1 MDVGGRAIK
10 VRPQRLR
17 KGRPSWTGGHDRVR
31 GCDSDIDHRY
41 GTTMRRAGLE
51 RNRSYAANATAAVTT
66 QVSDGH
72 EGAAVTQPAQVFDWP
87 LLPWSRG
94 PLSDFVLSALQRE
107 PGTLGPSPSLSQVD
121 ALSSDDFGLALYLCY
136 ELHFRNL
143 SEAEWEWDPDLL
155 RFRREME
162 LVFEGRLRD
171 EVGWVTPGAA
181 LSVGIALEELIQQC
195 SGLSLSDYLND
206 DGTLDQF
213 RELCVHRSAYHLR
226 EADPHA
232 FGIPRLT
239 GDAKAA
245 LVEMQYDDYGYG
257 NVEHMHSTL
266 FAGTMTALGL
276 DASYG
281 SYVENIPGVT
291 LAMVNLTSMFALH
304 RRWRAAL
311 VGHLA
316 ISEMTSVET
325 MFRYSQALARFGVGL
340 DARRYYDVHAN
351 ADARHARIARDRLVA
366 GLLGA
371 EPHLEEDLLFGA
383 AAVLLLE
390 ERFQRHLLGAWSKHR
405 TSLIPWQAN
414 VQGSFFIN

>member
-1 MDVGGRAIK
+1 M
-10 VRPQRLR
+10 
-17 KGRPSWTGGHDRVR
+17 
-31 GCDSDIDHRY
+31 
-41 GTTMRRAGLE
+41 
-51 RNRSYAANATAAVTT
+51 
-66 QVSDGH
+66 
-72 EGAAVTQPAQVFDWP
+72 
-87 LLPWSRG
+87 
-94 PLSDFVLSALQRE
+94 SDFVLSALQRE

-257 NVEHMHSTL
+257 NVE
-266 FAGTMTALGL
+266 
-276 DASYG
+276 
-281 SYVENIPGVT
+281 
-291 LAMVNLTSMFALH
+291 
-304 RRWRAAL
+304 
-311 VGHLA
+311 
-316 ISEMTSVET
+316 
-325 MFRYSQALARFGVGL
+325 
-340 DARRYYDVHAN
+340 
-351 ADARHARIARDRLVA
+351 
-366 GLLGA
+366 
-371 EPHLEEDLLFGA
+371 
-383 AAVLLLE
+383 
-390 ERFQRHLLGAWSKHR
+390 
-405 TSLIPWQAN
+405 
-414 VQGSFFIN
+414 